1 MQEFTNLYEKQKQDE
16 VLTPFGNEIGFS
28 LVRFYPKDSVPED
41 ENLRMFIKVAILE
54 RGLFYSVDM
63 TKPDI
68 EGEKISYVIVFDSQY
83 NKKVTSF
90 VSDIDDKEFV
100 FDPINKKIIHNKTK
114 KEFTLNEFI
123 GVLVKN
129 HLSDRLF
136 WKRKFNFLS
145 NLVLKILFW
154 LSDRRYEKV
163 QVSID
168 KYHFSKENKP
178 IIEEE
183 KKFEPF
189 FKYFY
194 ISKNLIFTI
203 LLASLFI
210 AILSS
215 VFYKVL
221 PLACIWNSL
230 FGEFSLS
237 NPPVILF
244 FFLAL
249 FSFEKVSVWLNTNI
263 KKFLIPEQSIFY
275 KHEENFIEKL
285 HNYQYNNKFN
295 LKI

>member
-1 MQEFTNLYEKQKQDE
+1 MQEFTNLYEKQKHDE

-28 LVRFYPKDSVPED
+28 LVRFYPKDSVSED
-41 ENLRMFIKVAILE
+41 ENLRMFIKVAILD

-83 NKKVTSF
+83 NKKITSF
-90 VSDIDDKEFV
+90 VSDVDDKEFV
-100 FDPINKKIIHNKTK
+100 FDSIKKKIIHNKTK

-123 GVLVKN
+123 DVLVKN

-136 WKRKFNFLS
+136 WKRKFNSLS
-145 NLVLKILFW
+145 NSVLKILFW
-154 LSDRRYEKV
+154 LSDKHYEKV

-168 KYHFSKENKP
+168 KYHFSKENKS

-183 KKFEPF
+183 KSFEPF

-215 VFYKVL
+215 VSPGVL
-221 PLACIWNSL
+221 SLVCIWSSI

-237 NPPVILF
+237 NPLVILF
-244 FFLAL
+244 LFLAL
-249 FSFEKVSVWLNTNI
+249 FSFEKVSVLLNTNI
-263 KKFLIPEQSIFY
+263 KKFLMPEQSMFSEH
-275 KHEENFIEKL
+275 KENFIEKL
-285 HNYQYNNKFN
+285 HNYQQNNKFN
-295 LKI
+295 LRI